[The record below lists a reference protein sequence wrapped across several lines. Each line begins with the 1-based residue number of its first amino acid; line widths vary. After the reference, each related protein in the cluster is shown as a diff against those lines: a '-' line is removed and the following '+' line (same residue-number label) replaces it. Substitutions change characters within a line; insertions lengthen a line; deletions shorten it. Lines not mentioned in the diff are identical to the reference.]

1 MKVTICTHL
10 LTEALIGACREAP
23 PGQHRN
29 AEGSDSPESDPFR
42 PALLSKP
49 TNQHDRLDRFR
60 TRIGDLLLA
69 SEVCYSGAAYRF
81 ALARLGTPAD
91 AEILTAYLDRHLP
104 RPDLDY
110 DQPAALGALLRL
122 DAHLGTHHADR
133 FTESDG
139 PWDEWVAGTGRSSP
153 TPAELHHWTDLHCD
167 FANAWAHRPG
177 RRLRMNLRANPLQ
190 CRGKGMENA
199 LGEEATGNAAER

>member
-81 ALARLGTPAD
+81 ALARLGT
-91 AEILTAYLDRHLP
+91 
-104 RPDLDY
+104 
-110 DQPAALGALLRL
+110 
-122 DAHLGTHHADR
+122 HHADR
-133 FTESDG
+133 LTESDG
-139 PWDEWVAGTGRSSP
+139 PWDEWVAGTGHSSP

-167 FANAWAHRPG
+167 FANAWTHHPG